1 MRRIAA
7 GCLVLLAACTDSR
20 GPPATAAA
28 RSPDSATTLAR
39 RLSVAESVYFRGE
52 LDSAWSAYQDVLA
65 AARAASD
72 SISEARAL
80 TWLGLTAWHQGNF
93 GDARRLGER
102 ALQLKLRLHLTGDLF
117 RSYNALGLLAWNQ
130 GRLDAALALFDT
142 AGRRAA
148 AVGDAKNVG
157 VAAGNSGLVRVE
169 LGEFAAARRGFETQ
183 RDSGRSANDARV
195 EGNALDN
202 LGMLAIRVGDPGAAI
217 PVLQEARRRYASIG
231 YSSGDQNA
239 LGQLGTAY
247 IALGEPRLAIAAV
260 DSALA
265 EARAE
270 GLRQE
275 EASDLEALAEIHRGA
290 GDYQRALDL
299 YAAAQRIDQELDAT
313 VELGADARSEA
324 EIRAALGDL
333 DFAMRDARSALETH
347 TRANV
352 RLEML
357 EDELL
362 LADLADRAGR
372 RQEARSGIDRARALA
387 RRLGIRSA
395 RLHAALADARIADRA
410 GDGPRVRAILAPIW
424 SEVQGGGFAEEWEAF
439 ALRARALARIGRLPD
454 AERDARRAVTAVER
468 VRGHYGSGVL
478 RTTYAAQRLGAYAD
492 LVQILLRRGH
502 VAQAFEVS
510 DAARGRALLE
520 QRAVLPLDSG
530 RRAPS
535 TGEGALQQINQ
546 LAFKLD
552 SVERELATHPDSI
565 PIRRT
570 ASFFSLQL
578 RRARGDYEAGYLHR
592 SEEQP
597 DLLMGVG
604 QVSATAIQRAV
615 RPAEAIVEYL
625 VTTDRVIGFVAT
637 ARMLTTFETALP
649 EVNLEGRVRLARE
662 IIKRS
667 DARST
672 MQEPVL
678 GSLYEA
684 LIAPAVRSG
693 ALRGVRRLIIVPHGA
708 LAYLPFAALRDERGY
723 LVERYSFVSLP
734 SAAALPVLR
743 GSARSRGPG
752 GAVFAPEPDRLPA
765 SAREAR
771 AVEQAMPGAHAF
783 VGAAA
788 TEARVREALMTEPL
802 VHIAGHGTL
811 NAANPLFS
819 RLELQAGAGER
830 AEDDGRLE
838 VHEVLDLHIA
848 STLVFL
854 SGCETG
860 LGLSGSTVYARG
872 EDFTT
877 LAQAFLHAGARDVV
891 ATLWPV
897 KDEGAAAFA
906 SAFYLALDRMPAVE
920 ALARAQRDLLSDSR
934 YSAPFYWAAYDLTG
948 GGEIGMPEQPAS
960 AVSVTWSHQSGAADS
975 DRSEP

>member
-1 MRRIAA
+1 M
-7 GCLVLLAACTDSR
+7 
-20 GPPATAAA
+20 
-28 RSPDSATTLAR
+28 TLAQ
-39 RLSVAESVYFRGE
+39 RLSAAESVYFRGE
-52 LDSAWSAYQDVLA
+52 LDSAWSAYQEVLA
-65 AARAASD
+65 AARAGGD

-80 TWLGLTAWHQGNF
+80 TWLGLTAWHRGNF

-102 ALQLKLRLHLTGDLF
+102 ALQLKLRLHLAGDLF

-148 AVGDAKNVG
+148 TVGDAKNVG

-217 PVLQEARRRYASIG
+217 PVLQEARRRYAFIG

-299 YAAAQRIDQELDAT
+299 YAAAKQIDQELDAT
-313 VELGADARSEA
+313 VELGADQRSEA

-333 DFAMRDARSALETH
+333 DFAIRDARSALETH

-352 RLEML
+352 RLEVL

-372 RQEARSGIDRARALA
+372 RQEATSGIDRARSLA

-395 RLHAALADARIADRA
+395 RLHVALVDARIADRA
-410 GDGPRVRAILAPIW
+410 RDGPRVTAILAQAWPD
-424 SEVQGGGFAEEWEAF
+424 VLGGGFEDEWEAY
-439 ALRARALARIGRLPD
+439 ALRARALARIGRLRD
-454 AERDARRAVTAVER
+454 AERDARRAVTAVEL
-468 VRGHYGSGVL
+468 VRGHYGSGTL
-478 RTTYAAQRLGAYAD
+478 RTAYAAERVGAYAD
-492 LVQILLRRGH
+492 LVQILLRRGR

-520 QRAVLPLDSG
+520 HRAALAPDSLPRERS
-530 RRAPS
+530 A
-535 TGEGALQQINQ
+535 GEGVLQQINQ

-552 SVERELATHPDSI
+552 SVERELAAHPDST
-565 PIRRT
+565 PLRRT
-570 ASFFSLQL
+570 VSFFSSQL
-578 RRARGDYEAGYLHR
+578 RRARGGYETGYLHA
-592 SEEQP
+592 SEEERP
-597 DLLMGVG
+597 DPLIGLG
-604 QVSATAIQRAV
+604 QVSATAIQRAL
-615 RPAEAIVEYL
+615 RPEEAIVEYL
-625 VTTDRVIGFVAT
+625 VTAERVVGFVAT
-637 ARMLTTFETALP
+637 PQMLTAFQTALP

-662 IIKRS
+662 IIKGS
-667 DARST
+667 DAGSAMR
-672 MQEPVL
+672 EPVL

-684 LIAPAVRSG
+684 LLAPAVRSG
-693 ALRGVRRLIIVPHGA
+693 ALTRVRRLIIVPHGA

-723 LVERYSFVSLP
+723 LVEHYSFVSLP

-743 GSARSRGPG
+743 ASERSRGPG

-765 SAREAR
+765 STSEAS
-771 AVEQAMPGAHAF
+771 AVEQAVPGAHAV
-783 VGAAA
+783 VGAGA
-788 TEARVREALMTEPL
+788 TEARVREALSTAPL

-819 RLELQAGAGER
+819 RLELRAGVGER
-830 AEDDGRLE
+830 TEDDGRLE
-838 VHEVLDLHIA
+838 VYEVLDLRIA

-877 LAQAFLHAGARDVV
+877 LAQAFLHSGARDVV

-897 KDEGAAAFA
+897 EDEGAAAFA
-906 SAFYLALDRMPAVE
+906 SAFYHALDHMPAVE
-920 ALARAQRDLLSDSR
+920 ALARAQRDLLSNAR
-934 YSAPFYWAAYDLTG
+934 YSAPFYWAAYDLSG
-948 GGEIGMPEQPAS
+948 SGELGMPEQPAS
-960 AVSVTWSHQSGAADS
+960 AVSVTWSHRSRAADS